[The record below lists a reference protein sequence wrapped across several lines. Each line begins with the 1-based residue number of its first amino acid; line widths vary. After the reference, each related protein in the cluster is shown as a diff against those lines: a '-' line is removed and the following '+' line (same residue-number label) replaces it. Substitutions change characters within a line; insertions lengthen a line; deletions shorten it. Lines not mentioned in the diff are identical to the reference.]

1 MLQRQTFQ
9 EQPPDDA
16 QGGFIS
22 PDYVIDLLKRRWL
35 LFTIPFA
42 AFLALGTAIAFT
54 WPATYLSEGKL
65 LVESPQIP
73 SDLVRPTVAVVANER
88 VQIIEQRIMTRDN
101 LLAIAKK
108 FDLSVGWQAR
118 LSLSFQGQGSGTEL
132 VDFIRQRTQIKPLEL
147 QNPRR
152 DVQAIAFT
160 VGFNYEDP
168 STARK
173 VANELMTMIL
183 SEDVRGRTNSATE
196 TTRFLAQEVK
206 RLEGQINAVDTQI
219 ANIRQSRIAD
229 TDAGAFS
236 SEATQ
241 ADDAKRLASLKAEL
255 LMKTAT
261 LSEEHPDVKSLKRAI
276 ASLTKSMANAKDE
289 GAAQKAKEPGKSDA
303 KEPAKSDANTDVSP
317 KPNLGPV
324 TLDSLL
330 TQKVNLNSE
339 LTGVTQKLAAARL
352 GENLERGQFAER
364 LQVIE
369 QPTMPDRPVS
379 PNRPKIFG
387 FAVVLALIA
396 SGGLVFA
403 MEALNPAIRRS
414 SDLFSLIDSHLIVA
428 IPYITT
434 SGEIRRKKKRTLFT
448 TGAFALV
455 VVAGVIAVLFVL
467 PPLDVLWAKLTAR
480 FFG

>member
-9 EQPPDDA
+9 EQLPDEN
-16 QGGFIS
+16 QGDFLS
-22 PDYVIDLLKRRWL
+22 PSYIIDLLKRRWL
-35 LFTIPFA
+35 FFTIPFVI
-42 AFLALGTAIAFT
+42 FLALGAAVAFT

-73 SDLVRPTVAVVANER
+73 SELVRPTVAVVANER

-108 FDLSVGWQAR
+108 FDLTIGWLAR
-118 LSLSFQGQGSGTEL
+118 ISLGFQGSGSGTEL
-132 VDFIRQRTQIKPLEL
+132 VDFIRQRAQIKPLEL

-168 STARK
+168 ATARK

-183 SEDVRGRTNSATE
+183 NEDVRGRTNSATE

-206 RLEGQINAVDTQI
+206 RLEGQISAIDTQI
-219 ANIRQSRIAD
+219 ASIKQARAAD
-229 TDAGAFS
+229 ADSGS
-236 SEATQ
+236 LATEVTMS
-241 ADDAKRLASLKAEL
+241 DDAKRLASYKAEL
-255 LMKTAT
+255 LVKSAT
-261 LSEEHPDVKSLKRAI
+261 LSEEHPDVRALKRAI
-276 ASLTKSMANAKDE
+276 AALTKSI
-289 GAAQKAKEPGKSDA
+289 AKEKEADGAPQKSADAGKAGADA
-303 KEPAKSDANTDVSP
+303 AAKTNVS
-317 KPNLGPV
+317 LAG
-324 TLDSLL
+324 LDSLT
-330 TQKVNLNSE
+330 TQKANLNAE

-352 GENLERGQFAER
+352 GENLERGQYAER

-387 FAVVLALIA
+387 FAAVLALIA

-403 MEALNPAIRRS
+403 AEALNPAIRRS
-414 SDLFSLIDSHLIVA
+414 TDLFSFVDSHLIVS

-434 SGEIRRKKKRTLFT
+434 FQEIRRRKRRIVVTSA
-448 TGAFALV
+448 GVALV
-455 VVAGVIAVLFVL
+455 VAAAAVAVLFVL

>member
-1 MLQRQTFQ
+1 MLQRQTTFQ
-9 EQPPDDA
+9 EQLPDES
-16 QGGFIS
+16 QGEFLS
-22 PDYVIDLLKRRWL
+22 PSYVIDLLKRRWL
-35 LFTIPFA
+35 LFAIPFA
-42 AFLALGTAIAFT
+42 LLLALGAAIAFT

-108 FDLSVGWQAR
+108 FDLTIGWLAR
-118 LSLSFQGQGSGTEL
+118 LGLGFQGTGSGTEL
-132 VDFIRQRTQIKPLEL
+132 VDFIRQRAQIKPLEL

-168 STARK
+168 ATARK

-183 SEDVRGRTNSATE
+183 NEDVRGRTNSATE

-206 RLEGQINAVDTQI
+206 RLEGQISAIDAQV
-219 ANIRQSRIAD
+219 ANIRQARIAEAEAGGLA
-229 TDAGAFS
+229 TDGTQS
-236 SEATQ
+236 DDLKNLAT
-241 ADDAKRLASLKAEL
+241 LKAEL
-255 LMKTAT
+255 LMKGAV
-261 LSEEHPDVKSLKRAI
+261 LSAEHPDIKSLKRAI
-276 ASLTKSMANAKDE
+276 AALSKSVANAKDNG
-289 GAAQKAKEPGKSDA
+289 GAPQKTSGPDKSNASADA
-303 KEPAKSDANTDVSP
+303 SP
-317 KPNLGPV
+317 KTNTSVAG
-324 TLDSLL
+324 LDALL
-330 TQKVNLNSE
+330 TQKANLNSE

-352 GENLERGQFAER
+352 GENLERGQYAER

-369 QPTMPDRPVS
+369 QPTMPERPVS

-387 FAVVLALIA
+387 FAAALALIA

-403 MEALNPAIRRS
+403 AEFLNPAIRRS
-414 SDLFSLIDSHLIVA
+414 ADLYSFVDSHLIVA
-428 IPYITT
+428 VPYITT
-434 SGEIRRKKKRTLFT
+434 SREVRRKKSRIIFA

-455 VVAGVIAVLFVL
+455 IVGGLIAVLFVL
-467 PPLDVLWAKLTAR
+467 PPLDVLFAKLTAR
-480 FFG
+480 WLG

>member
-1 MLQRQTFQ
+1 MLQRQSFQ
-9 EQPPDDA
+9 EQLPDDT
-16 QGGFIS
+16 QGETLSLSNFIE
-22 PDYVIDLLKRRWL
+22 LLKRRWL

-42 AFLALGTAIAFT
+42 VFLALGTMIAFT

-108 FDLSVGWQAR
+108 FALSIGWQGR
-118 LSLSFQGQGSGTEL
+118 LSLSWQGQGSGTEL

-168 STARK
+168 STAQK

-206 RLEGQINAVDTQI
+206 RLEGQISAIDTQI
-219 ANIRQSRIAD
+219 AKVRELRAAD
-229 TDAGAFS
+229 AGDLSTDA
-236 SEATQ
+236 TQ
-241 ADDAKRLASLKAEL
+241 MDDTKRLASLKAEL

-276 ASLTKSMANAKDE
+276 ASLTKSIASAKDSE
-289 GAAQKAKEPGKSDA
+289 GVAPKTSGPGKGNS
-303 KEPAKSDANTDVSP
+303 NTDVPP
-317 KPNLGPV
+317 KPNTGV
-324 TLDSLL
+324 GTLDSLL
-330 TQKVNLNSE
+330 TQKVNLNNE

-352 GENLERGQFAER
+352 GESLERGQFAER

-369 QPTMPDRPVS
+369 QPTMPDRPAS

-387 FAVVLALIA
+387 FAAVLALIA

-403 MEALNPAIRRS
+403 AELLNPAIQRS
-414 SDLFSLIDSHLIVA
+414 SDLFSVIDSHLIVT

-434 SGEIRRKKKRTLFT
+434 SGEIRRKKKRTLFM
-448 TGAFALV
+448 TGALALV
-455 VVAGVIAVLFVL
+455 VVAGVIAILFVL
-467 PPLDVLWAKLTAR
+467 PPLDVLWAKLVAR